1 MEADAVTQESERR
14 RKPAQERRVF
24 QGVVEE
30 KQEGRPQGP
39 QGPQGR
45 GVTAQERETRAEV
58 LQAGHPGCRG

>member
-39 QGPQGR
+39 QGR